1 MKTEI
6 INEVPYLVFEKG
18 DEKELSQFVGVDDTL
33 WKLPNKEVWIK
44 RIGPLT
50 FKSIV
55 EVESGF
61 MVRAIPQPSIDDLKI
76 GDVISAPNDGEYFC
90 PQCTIAL
97 TPTFEERCE
106 TCGSDCITP
115 EGRVCFEINSE
126 TDLSNFT
133 DIRLISR
140 GAGVPLRSE

>member
-6 INEVPYLVFEKG
+6 INDKPHLVFEKG
-18 DEKELSQFVGVDDTL
+18 DEKELSQFVGVEDSL

-76 GDVISAPNDGEYFC
+76 GDG
-90 PQCTIAL
+90 CTYWIKNAWSENL
-97 TPTFEERCE
+97 HHE
-106 TCGSDCITP
+106 TMTILETEDQLKD
-115 EGRVCFEINSE
+115 FKDDFKNKEIKK
-126 TDLSNFT
+126 
-133 DIRLISR
+133 IRLISR
-140 GAGVPLRSE
+140 VAGVPLRSE